1 MSLRRYII
9 VAMAMA
15 MASLR
20 LPSEAVASI
29 LDTEVCI
36 AVLDDKGAGEASNEA
51 NTPTFTTAE
60 APLLST
66 TTTTVTPPSVTP
78 AVRTLSRT
86 TITSERSFQY
96 SKAVS
101 AIDST
106 TAATRYG
113 LYNHK
118 ILFEPHSRCYYLNRL
133 MRLII

>member
-9 VAMAMA
+9 AAMAILIA
-15 MASLR
+15 AIL
-20 LPSEAVASI
+20 LPTEAVASS
-29 LDTEVCI
+29 LDAEVSI
-36 AVLDDKGAGEASNEA
+36 AVLTENGESQKAT
-51 NTPTFTTAE
+51 TPTLTTAE

-86 TITSERSFQY
+86 TITSERSFQD

-118 ILFEPHSRCYYLNRL
+118 ILFEAHSRCYYLNRL